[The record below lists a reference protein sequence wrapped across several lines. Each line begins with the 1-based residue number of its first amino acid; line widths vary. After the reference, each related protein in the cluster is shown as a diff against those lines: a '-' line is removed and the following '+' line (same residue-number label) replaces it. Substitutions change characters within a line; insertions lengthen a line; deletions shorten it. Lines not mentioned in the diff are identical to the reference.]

1 MSTPMSSPFRPGTG
15 GRMSYEYDDP
25 AHGQGF
31 VTFAGVMVM
40 IAGVLN
46 TIYGIAA
53 IDQATFFTDN
63 AKFVFADL
71 KTFGWFVLILG
82 ALQIFAAVAI
92 WNGTGWGRWFGVV
105 CASANMILQM
115 LWIPSAP
122 FLALTILVLD
132 ILAIYGL
139 LVYGGRRRAAI
150 EAEERAAARAAAG

>member
-1 MSTPMSSPFRPGTG
+1 V
-15 GRMSYEYDDP
+15 YEHDDLSR
-25 AHGQGF
+25 GQGF
-31 VTFAGVMVM
+31 VTFAGVMIM

-53 IDQATFFTDN
+53 IDKATFFTNN

-82 ALQIFAAVAI
+82 VLQIFAAVGI
-92 WNGTGWGRWFGVV
+92 WNGSGWARWFGVA

-122 FLALTILVLD
+122 FLALTIMVLD
-132 ILAIYGL
+132 ILALYGL
-139 LVYGGRRRAAI
+139 LVYGGGRQRMI
-150 EAEERAAARAAAG
+150 EAEERAARAAAAS